1 MKVEQLPWALGIAAE
16 LRAEVDSLNAA
27 ESLRIPLEPGGWWH
41 QYVCET
47 HHTELLFDEMEAD
60 AEAYRCP
67 HGCLAQR
74 AAYRG
79 AWLVYKHQQLA
90 RMALQ
95 AAAVYA
101 ASGGAVEAPGYA
113 ELSKK
118 LIVDYAAQYPLY
130 PVHPDAQP
138 WMLKGR
144 AFHQAL
150 TEAIWATTLIRA
162 YLLLSDEGVS
172 FSEDEKEKLAVFFEL
187 MEGSMSAYRHIL
199 IHERRN
205 PENNYTAWLNA
216 ALACVYAAQ
225 GEREKLAELV
235 QAEGGFIDH
244 LSIGVKPDQFEFEAT
259 TYYHVFVLRAYL
271 IFAEMAERCG
281 VSLYEAVGA
290 QGQSLRGMLSLLA
303 ALADDQGVLPALHD
317 GPLERRPYA
326 REIAEVA
333 EQGLAIY
340 GLRELA
346 PVLGEAYRQLGAL
359 PGSRTGLEALLYGDS
374 AELAAFPP
382 DTELLQ
388 GVRSSKLLQGVR
400 SSKLLAES
408 GFVIGRH
415 RANPLAYLADFGE
428 HGGAHGH
435 RDKLHVSLMHAAGVL
450 APDQGVTPYG
460 SSLRPWYGETAC
472 HNTVS
477 LNGQSQAEHTG
488 RCVQFSC
495 GEQGTY
501 VWLQSED
508 AYPALAGCRLDRHLL
523 LTADW
528 LLDWFE
534 VTLEAEAGDEASM
547 EWWLHPLVPPVSAQL
562 REAPQISISVPFGES
577 ELALPVTG
585 SFAPEAGQVHVRY
598 SLPSGETVWH
608 TAGVMPGQELLT
620 VLTPGHSVDPSV
632 PLTAVL
638 HRERG
643 RRARFVHVY
652 RAGAEPAALRF
663 EEDLLN
669 VSVQNS
675 TTTVAWSE
683 TGGLLIVSR

>member
-1 MKVEQLPWALGIAAE
+1 MKVDQLPWAHGIAAE
-16 LRAEVDSLNAA
+16 LQAEVDRLAA
-27 ESLRIPLEPGGWWH
+27 AGSLRIPLEPGGWWH

-60 AEAYRCP
+60 AETYRCP
-67 HGCLAQR
+67 HGCIVEG

-79 AWLVYKHQQLA
+79 AWLVFKHQQLA
-90 RMALQ
+90 RVALQ

-101 ASGGAVEAPGYA
+101 AFGGTVEVSSYA

-162 YLLLSDEGVS
+162 YLLLSDEGVA
-172 FSEDEKEKLAVFFEL
+172 FAEEEREKLAVFFEL
-187 MEGSMSAYRHIL
+187 MAGSMSAYRHIL

-225 GEREKLAELV
+225 GEREKLSGLIDD
-235 QAEGGFIDH
+235 EGGFVHH
-244 LSIGVKPDQFEFEAT
+244 LSIGVKPDQFEFEGT

-290 QGQSLRGMLSLLA
+290 QGQSLRGMLSLLVE
-303 ALADDQGVLPALHD
+303 LADDQGVLPALHD
-317 GPLERRPYA
+317 GPMERRPYA

-333 EQGLAIY
+333 EQGLARY
-340 GLRELA
+340 GMRELA
-346 PVLGEAYRQLGAL
+346 PVLREAYRQLGAGA
-359 PGSRTGLEALLYGDS
+359 GSRTGLEALLCGDG
-374 AELAAFPP
+374 AELASLSPV
-382 DTELLQ
+382 
-388 GVRSSKLLQGVR
+388 GSVR

-408 GFVIGRH
+408 GFVLGRH
-415 RANPLAYLADFGE
+415 EANPLAFLADFGE

-435 RDKLHVSLMHAAGVL
+435 RDKLHVSLLHAAGML

-472 HNTVS
+472 HNTIS

-488 RCVQFSC
+488 RCVQFTC
-495 GEQGTY
+495 GEESTY
-501 VWLQSED
+501 VWLQSEG

-534 VTLEAEAGDEASM
+534 VTLEDEAQV
-547 EWWLHPLVPPVSAQL
+547 EWWLHPLVPPISGQL
-562 REAPQISISVPFGES
+562 REEGQVSISVPLGES
-577 ELALPVTG
+577 ELTLPVTG
-585 SFAPEAGQVHVRY
+585 SFAPEAGQVAARY
-598 SLPSGETVWH
+598 SLPGGEAVWH
-608 TAGVMPGQELLT
+608 TAWVMPGQELVT
-620 VLTPGHSVDPSV
+620 VQTPGHSVDPSV
-632 PLTAVL
+632 PLTAIV

-652 RAGAEPAALRF
+652 RAEAAPARLAL
-663 EEDLLN
+663 EEDLLE
-669 VSVQNS
+669 VSMPGRS
-675 TTTVAWSE
+675 TSIQWSE
-683 TGGLLIVSR
+683 TSGLHVVSG